1 MCESVEA
8 DRLYEVVV
16 VGAGVQGSSTAYYL
30 AKKLGVN
37 NVLLLEQVRC
47 CSPRCR
53 ASGLIYMCLMDMVLR
68 NAVWCPKRQE

>member
-8 DRLYEVVV
+8 DRLYEVAV

-37 NVLLLEQVRC
+37 NVLLLEQV
-47 CSPRCR
+47 P
-53 ASGLIYMCLMDMVLR
+53 LLQPTL
-68 NAVWCPKRQE
+68 